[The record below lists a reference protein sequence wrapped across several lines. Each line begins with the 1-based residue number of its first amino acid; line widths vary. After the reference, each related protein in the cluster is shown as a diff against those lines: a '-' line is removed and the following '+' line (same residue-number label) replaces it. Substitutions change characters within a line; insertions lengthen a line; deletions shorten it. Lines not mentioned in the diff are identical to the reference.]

1 MKRLRPIILTLAA
14 SAISL
19 TVIADRPRSSKSFAD
34 KMRESKEAM
43 KNDTSSFASYSKNV
57 SDTYEQQRREMIARY
72 IAYRDS
78 VMKEFIDALGKDWK
92 EGKTEKP
99 LPKPVDNSVPP
110 VILETEP
117 EQDETPAPEPEKEA
131 APAPEPEKEVAPTPE
146 PEKEAV
152 PAPEPQKEPK
162 KEPKKEPQ
170 KEPKKEPQK
179 DLSDNT
185 KPAKDT
191 KPAKENRKPREKVAP
206 AGIGPIKIDQVLVIP
221 SIKGYEPPKPFVPVV
236 IPEETVVV
244 KKCEFDFFGNKLAIP
259 IDDDCRFTLT
269 GNTNY
274 GVSKAVSQ
282 ISKNDKYSI
291 VLHECLELRDKL
303 NLCDW
308 AYYMMLKK
316 FGEAF
321 FGKECNE
328 ATLLTGYL
336 YCMSGYQMRFAFVQD
351 TRKLELLIACDQR
364 VVGTVGWS
372 FDSKIYFY
380 IFNREYNVET
390 KLDWCDYALP
400 KEKCMSLWVGET
412 PKLPFAQSNG
422 KRTPYNKKTPIVS
435 YSVNKNLVDFYNTY
449 PIPRD
454 EGDLLSTWKYYT
466 QAPMSASAVETLYPQ
481 LREMIAGKSQYDAV
495 NALMQFVLGFKY
507 GLDSELW
514 GYDRPFFPEEMLYYP
529 FSDCEDH
536 AILFTR
542 LVRDLLNLPT
552 AFLKYPEH
560 LAAAVCFDNGK
571 TFGDYIDAGG
581 MLYTV
586 CDPTYYGAKVGDTA
600 PDMRKYR
607 PTLIIIK

>member
-92 EGKTEKP
+92 EGKSEKP

-117 EQDETPAPEPEKEA
+117 EQNETPAPEPEKEA
-131 APAPEPEKEVAPTPE
+131 APTPEPEKEVAPTPE

-162 KEPKKEPQ
+162 KEPK
-170 KEPKKEPQK
+170 K

-221 SIKGYEPPKPFVPVV
+221 SIKGYEPPKPFVPIV

-274 GVSKAVSQ
+274 GVSKAMSQ

-328 ATLLTGYL
+328 ATLFTGYL
-336 YCMSGYQMRFAFVQD
+336 YCMSGYQMRFAFEFD
-351 TRKLELLIACDQR
+351 TRELLLLVRCDQ
-364 VVGTVGWS
+364 TVALTP
-372 FDSKIYFY
+372 YLQPNNEPYY
-380 IFNREYNVET
+380 IFNKKFPNGSSFEY
-390 KLDWCDYALP
+390 CDYALP
-400 KEKCMSLWVGET
+400 KEKWMSLSVKES
-412 PKLPFAQSNG
+412 PKLPLAQSNG

-495 NALMQFVLGFKY
+495 NALMQFVLGFEY
-507 GLDSELW
+507 GFDDQIW
-514 GYDRPFFPEEMLYYP
+514 GYDRPFFPEETLYYP

-552 AFLKYPEH
+552 AFIYYHQEH
-560 LAAAVCFDNGK
+560 LAAAVCFDDGK
-571 TFGDYIDAGG
+571 PYGDYIKSGDRI
-581 MLYTV
+581 YTV
-586 CDPTYYGAKVGDTA
+586 CDPTFYGCRAGQTMTTMKGKPA
-600 PDMRKYR
+600 A
-607 PTLIIIK
+607 LIIIK

>member
-1 MKRLRPIILTLAA
+1 
-14 SAISL
+14 
-19 TVIADRPRSSKSFAD
+19 
-34 KMRESKEAM
+34 
-43 KNDTSSFASYSKNV
+43 
-57 SDTYEQQRREMIARY
+57 MIARY

-92 EGKTEKP
+92 EGKSEKP

-117 EQDETPAPEPEKEA
+117 EQNETPAQEPEKEA

-162 KEPKKEPQ
+162 KEPKK
-170 KEPKKEPQK
+170 

-191 KPAKENRKPREKVAP
+191 KPVKENRKPREKVAP

-221 SIKGYEPPKPFVPVV
+221 SIKGYEPPKPFVPIV

-274 GVSKAVSQ
+274 GVSKAMSQ
-282 ISKNDKYSI
+282 ISKNDKFSI

-336 YCMSGYQMRFAFVQD
+336 YCMSGYQMRFAFEYD
-351 TRKLELLIACDQR
+351 TRELLLLVRCDQ
-364 VVGTVGWS
+364 TVALTP
-372 FDSKIYFY
+372 YLQPNNEPYY
-380 IFNREYNVET
+380 IFNKKFPNGSSFEY
-390 KLDWCDYALP
+390 CDYALP
-400 KEKCMSLWVGET
+400 KEKWMSLSVKES
-412 PKLPFAQSNG
+412 PKLPLAQSNG
-422 KRTPYNKKTPIVS
+422 KRTPFNKKTPIVS

-495 NALMQFVLGFKY
+495 NALMQFVLGFEY
-507 GLDSELW
+507 GFDDQIW
-514 GYDRPFFPEEMLYYP
+514 GYDRPFFPEETLYYP

-552 AFLKYPEH
+552 AFIYYHQEH
-560 LAAAVCFDNGK
+560 LAAAVCFDDGK
-571 TFGDYIDAGG
+571 PYGDYIKSGDRI
-581 MLYTV
+581 YTV
-586 CDPTYYGAKVGDTA
+586 CDPTFYGCRAGQTMTTMKGKPA
-600 PDMRKYR
+600 A
-607 PTLIIIK
+607 LIIIK

>member
-19 TVIADRPRSSKSFAD
+19 TVIADRPRSSKRFAD

-92 EGKTEKP
+92 EGKSEKP

-117 EQDETPAPEPEKEA
+117 EQDETPAPEPEKE
-131 APAPEPEKEVAPTPE
+131 VAPTPE

-162 KEPKKEPQ
+162 KEPK
-170 KEPKKEPQK
+170 K

-221 SIKGYEPPKPFVPVV
+221 SIKGYEPPKPFVPIV

-274 GVSKAVSQ
+274 GVSKAMSQ

-328 ATLLTGYL
+328 ATLFTVYL
-336 YCMSGYQMRFAFVQD
+336 YRMSGYQMRFAFEYD
-351 TRKLELLIACDQR
+351 TRELLLLVRCDQ
-364 VVGTVGWS
+364 TVALTP
-372 FDSKIYFY
+372 YLQPNNEPYY
-380 IFNREYNVET
+380 IFNKKFPNGSSFEY
-390 KLDWCDYALP
+390 CDYALP
-400 KEKCMSLWVGET
+400 KEKWMSLSVKES
-412 PKLPFAQSNG
+412 PKLPLAQSNG

-435 YSVNKNLVDFYNTY
+435 YSVYKNLVDFYNTY

-495 NALMQFVLGFKY
+495 NALMQFVLGFEY
-507 GLDSELW
+507 GFDDQIW
-514 GYDRPFFPEEMLYYP
+514 GYDRPFFPEETLYYP

-552 AFLKYPEH
+552 AFIYYHQEH
-560 LAAAVCFDNGK
+560 LAAAVCFDDGK
-571 TFGDYIDAGG
+571 PYGDYIKSGDRI
-581 MLYTV
+581 YTV
-586 CDPTYYGAKVGDTA
+586 CDPTFYGCRAGQTMTTMKGKPA
-600 PDMRKYR
+600 A
-607 PTLIIIK
+607 LIIIK